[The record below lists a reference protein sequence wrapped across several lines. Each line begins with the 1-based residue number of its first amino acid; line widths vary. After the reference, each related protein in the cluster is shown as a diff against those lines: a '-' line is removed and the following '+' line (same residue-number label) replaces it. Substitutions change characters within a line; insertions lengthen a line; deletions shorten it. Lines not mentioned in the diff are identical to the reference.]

1 MVQLV
6 VKIDCVTLPPPPER
20 ILEGKEKERTN
31 AHETSEEESERERE
45 KERVSKRAIVVCAYV
60 RVCAVHSAMFI
71 SSSRSDRAP
80 AVRMLERA
88 KQVQN
93 AYRVANSNK
102 PRRVRKLLGHTNTQ
116 HGEQAERQHSGQ
128 QCVCVCRKLVVK
140 LNWTLCVFFS
150 FWVQAVASGQQTW
163 QLVPAE
169 REKVR
174 RYGRARFRVCLL
186 TYATERHTHT
196 YALATH
202 PLAPVVRCAI
212 SSDKCVPRGDKMC
225 IHTNTGVCAGT
236 A

>member
-1 MVQLV
+1 M
-6 VKIDCVTLPPPPER
+6 
-20 ILEGKEKERTN
+20 
-31 AHETSEEESERERE
+31 
-45 KERVSKRAIVVCAYV
+45 CAYV

-88 KQVQN
+88 KQIQN

-128 QCVCVCRKLVVK
+128 QCVCVCVCRKLVVK
-140 LNWTLCVFFS
+140 LNWTLCFFS

-186 TYATERHTHT
+186 TYATETHTHT
-196 YALATH
+196 YIH
-202 PLAPVVRCAI
+202 ISNAPISTRCALC
-212 SSDKCVPRGDKMC
+212 DKL
-225 IHTNTGVCAGT
+225 
-236 A
+236 